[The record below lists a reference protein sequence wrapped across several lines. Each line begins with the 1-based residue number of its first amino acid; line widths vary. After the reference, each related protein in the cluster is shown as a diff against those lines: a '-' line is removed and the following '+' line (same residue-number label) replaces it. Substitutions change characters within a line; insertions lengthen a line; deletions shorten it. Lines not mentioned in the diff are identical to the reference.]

1 MWTSLATNSHKGR
14 LHVAYYTVPLLLA
27 LALGQSTVMP
37 YFRVFGVMP
46 NLMLM
51 AVVAWTLLRGPGE
64 GIVWGFIGGI
74 ALDLFSRAP
83 LGVSTLALVIVSY
96 LSSFAE
102 RTLYRD
108 HAALPLAV
116 ILIVTPIY
124 DMLTLLLLQL
134 TGQRVEVLGSLL
146 YFTLPA
152 TVIHVVLMLPVYHA
166 LAWLH
171 RTTRRREVHL

>member
-1 MWTSLATNSHKGR
+1 MGAYTWLTGDNPLS
-14 LHVAYYTVPLLLA
+14 AYYTVPLLLA
-27 LALGQSTVMP
+27 VALGQSTVMP
-37 YFRVFGVMP
+37 YLRIFGVMP
-46 NLMLM
+46 NLMLI

-64 GIVWGFIGGI
+64 GIVWGFVGGI
-74 ALDLFSRAP
+74 FMDLFSRAA
-83 LGVSTLALVIVSY
+83 LGVSALALVIVSY

-124 DMLTLLLLQL
+124 DILTLLLLQL
-134 TGQRVEVLGSLL
+134 TGQRVDWLGSLL

-171 RTTRRREVHL
+171 RATLRREVHL

>member
-1 MWTSLATNSHKGR
+1 MWTSLAANSPSGR
-14 LHVAYYTVPLLLA
+14 LRVIYYTVPLLLA
-27 LALGQSTVMP
+27 LALGQSTIMP

-74 ALDLFSRAP
+74 FMDLFSRAA
-83 LGVSTLALVIVSY
+83 LGVSALAFVFASY
-96 LSSFAE
+96 LSSFAGQ
-102 RTLYRD
+102 TLYRD

-116 ILIVTPIY
+116 ILIITPIY
-124 DMLTLLLLQL
+124 DMSTLVLLQL
-134 TGQRVEVLGSLL
+134 TGQRVDWLGSLL

-171 RTTRRREVHL
+171 RTTLRREVHL